1 MEDVKSILLEKLE
14 AAEVVLAG
22 IGEEFGEYAA
32 ADCTGFTDR
41 IRQEGP
47 AWMHPYGEMLRLK
60 RSRTERMMTAY
71 AVLEKLLENKDY
83 FIVSIRK
90 DDCIYD
96 TGLRA
101 DRIVTPCGGYR
112 FTQCEHGCSR
122 QLFKTDQKLLREIAE
137 CMEGKRDPHTVQRPL
152 CPVCKAGLVFN
163 NTDTEQYVEEGYSQQ
178 WQHYMEWLQR
188 TLNRRLCVLELGVGM
203 AYPTVIRWPFEK
215 IVFLNQK
222 SNLFR
227 VHSKLY
233 YLTEE
238 IQGRGYSLEEKP
250 IDFLINRFV

>member
-1 MEDVKSILLEKLE
+1 M
-14 AAEVVLAG
+14 
-22 IGEEFGEYAA
+22 
-32 ADCTGFTDR
+32 
-41 IRQEGP
+41 
-47 AWMHPYGEMLRLK
+47 
-60 RSRTERMMTAY
+60 
-71 AVLEKLLENKDY
+71 
-83 FIVSIRK
+83 
-90 DDCIYD
+90 
-96 TGLRA
+96 
-101 DRIVTPCGGYR
+101 
-112 FTQCEHGCSR
+112 
-122 QLFKTDQKLLREIAE
+122 
-137 CMEGKRDPHTVQRPL
+137 
-152 CPVCKAGLVFN
+152 
-163 NTDTEQYVEEGYSQQ
+163 EEGYSQQ